1 MSRRTILGNAVI
13 KIDTAHDPLL
23 MKVLNVSRKY
33 YEPFSYAFIMNV
45 NALLMLEHFQKRN
58 KRIVNVDNGVGSVAD
73 GGPGDWK
80 IFGKFSF
87 NFWTKLTFHQNVFFF
102 FWGGGAVNLFLSEN
116 FQSIWIEHLTCHF
129 KKINMN

>member
-102 FWGGGAVNLFLSEN
+102 SGGGGGLLICF
-116 FQSIWIEHLTCHF
+116 
-129 KKINMN
+129 